1 MIGELI
7 SGAANLIGGGI
18 NWLTGKSN
26 REEQS
31 RVAQQNIQMQKDFA
45 QNGVRW
51 KVDDARAAG
60 VHPLFA
66 LGANTHSFS
75 PVSVGSSSDSSVG
88 DSIASA
94 GQNIGRAA
102 QAAMTAP
109 ERQKAAAADALT
121 LEKAGL
127 ENELLRTQILSLKKS
142 QLGPPM
148 PRLNS
153 NQSIPG
159 QPSTEKGNPATPKNK
174 SLGMG
179 YGDKLPAQSDASD
192 AEDWETRYGDLVQ
205 NIAGVGNL
213 IYDGYHYAEPKVR
226 SGWKWLQQKAK
237 PYSFIGSGRAR

>member
-1 MIGELI
+1 MLGDLI
-7 SGAANLIGGGI
+7 QAGSNLIGGFFGM
-18 NWLTGKSN
+18 NTADKN
-26 REEQS
+26 RDAQQAN
-31 RVAQQNIQMQKDFA
+31 AQQNIAAQREFA

-66 LGANTHSFS
+66 LGASTHSFS
-75 PVSVGSSSDSSVG
+75 PVSVGSDTSNPMG
-88 DSIASA
+88 DAIASA

-109 ERQKAAAADALT
+109 ERQKAAAADALV

-127 ENELLRTQILSLKKS
+127 ENELLRTQILSLKKN

-148 PRLNS
+148 PSLSN
-153 NQSIPG
+153 NQSIKG

-174 SLGMG
+174 ALGMG
-179 YGDKLPAQSDASD
+179 GGDKLSAVQDASD
-192 AEDWETRYGDLVQ
+192 AEDWETRYGDVIQ

-213 IYDGYHYAEPKVR
+213 VYDGYHYAEPKVR

>member
-1 MIGELI
+1 MIPALI
-7 SGAANLIGGGI
+7 AAGASLAGGLI
-18 NWLTGKSN
+18 NKSSADSN
-26 REEQS
+26 RDAQERIAAQNI
-31 RVAQQNIQMQKDFA
+31 AQQREFA
-45 QNGVRW
+45 QNGIRW

-66 LGANTHSFS
+66 LGANTTSFS
-75 PVSVGSSSDSSVG
+75 PVSVGDSSSTAMG
-88 DSIASA
+88 DAVASA

-102 QAAMTAP
+102 QAAMSAP

-127 ENELLRTQILSLKKS
+127 ENELLRTQILSLKRA

-148 PRLNS
+148 PTLSN

-159 QPSTEKGNPATPKNK
+159 QPATAKGDPATPKNK

-179 YGDKLPAQSDASD
+179 GGDKLSARTDASD
-192 AEDWETRYGDLVQ
+192 AEDWETRYGDVIQ

-213 IYDGYHYAEPKVR
+213 IYDGYYYAEPKVR
-226 SGWKWLQQKAK
+226 SGWKWLQQKAR
-237 PYSFIGSGRAR
+237 PYSFVGSGRAR